1 MNYSY
6 IMGVN
11 NIDILKQ
18 NNFKIKQ
25 FENNYGVIFDDN
37 KDELI
42 EKYICETLENIDG
55 IEQIYKD
62 NNLIYELH
70 CSGGI
75 IK

>member
-37 KDELI
+37 KVELF
-42 EKYICETLENIDG
+42 EKYICETLENFDG